1 MKKVIDLSILMT
13 DFDGT
18 PIKEQVEVGEGE
30 EAKLEMHTI
39 TLKDAL
45 MGYIR
50 RADKMGLSDTEQNVA
65 YTLGFILAKAEN
77 SLELTT
83 EQYNVIKKLADNGE
97 MTLPNGTKQ
106 SIYGFILKNQ
116 TREGVDKAANVE
128 E

>member
-1 MKKVIDLSILMT
+1 MIIDISQIMT

-30 EAKLEMHTI
+30 NARFEMKAI

-45 MGYIR
+45 LGYIR
-50 RADKMGLSDTEQNVA
+50 RADKMGLNRSEQEAA

-77 SLELTT
+77 AVELTT
-83 EQYNVIKKLADNGE
+83 GQYKVIKKLADNGE

-106 SIYGFILKNQ
+106 PVYGFILKNQ
-116 TREGVDKAANVE
+116 VREKL
-128 E
+128 

>member
-30 EAKLEMHTI
+30 NARFEMKSI

-45 MGYIR
+45 LGYIR
-50 RADKMGLSDTEQNVA
+50 RADKMGLSRSEQEIA
-65 YTLGFILAKAEN
+65 YTLGFLLAKAEN

-83 EQYNVIKKLADNGE
+83 EQYNIIKKLADNGE

-106 SIYGFILKNQ
+106 PIYGFILKNQ
-116 TREGVDKAANVE
+116 TRAGVDKATNVE

>member
-30 EAKLEMHTI
+30 NARFEMKSI

-45 MGYIR
+45 LGYIR
-50 RADKMGLSDTEQNVA
+50 RADKMGLSRSEQEIA
-65 YTLGFILAKAEN
+65 YTLGFILAKEEN

-83 EQYNVIKKLADNGE
+83 EQYNIIKKLADNGE

-106 SIYGFILKNQ
+106 PIYGFILKNQ
-116 TREGVDKAANVE
+116 TRAGVDKATNVE

>member
-1 MKKVIDLSILMT
+1 MIIDISQIMT

-30 EAKLEMHTI
+30 NARFEMKAI

-45 MGYIR
+45 LGYIR
-50 RADKMGLSDTEQNVA
+50 RADKMGLNRSEQEVA

-77 SLELTT
+77 AVELTT
-83 EQYNVIKKLADNGE
+83 GQYKVIKKLADNGE

-106 SIYGFILKNQ
+106 PVYGFILKNQ
-116 TREGVDKAANVE
+116 VKEKL
-128 E
+128 

>member
-30 EAKLEMHTI
+30 NARFEMKSI

-45 MGYIR
+45 LGYIR
-50 RADKMGLSDTEQNVA
+50 RADKMGLSRSEQEIA
-65 YTLGFILAKAEN
+65 YTLGFILAKEEN

-83 EQYNVIKKLADNGE
+83 EQYNIIKKLADNGE

-106 SIYGFILKNQ
+106 PIYGFILKNQ